1 MTKENNQV
9 VQTVEALVETKSAE
23 RSVKQTEA
31 KWSFLMTVTTFS
43 LMMVIVFI
51 AVVFN
56 DWAVANNE
64 WFINVV
70 SVVLIGSIFLLT
82 GIGLW
87 KTKQQEKEIMDYE
100 KDPSIDQTLF
110 SKLSIL
116 SNDSF
121 LYTANELLKENGS
134 DKQLV
139 QLESNEMLFL

>member
-1 MTKENNQV
+1 MTEENNQV

-43 LMMVIVFI
+43 LMMVIAFI
-51 AVVFN
+51 GVVFN

-64 WFINVV
+64 WFIKVV
-70 SVVLIGSIFLLT
+70 ATALIGSIFLLT
-82 GIGLW
+82 GIGFW
-87 KTKQQEKEIMDYE
+87 KTKQQEKEIKDYK
-100 KDPSIDQTLF
+100 KDPSIDQTLY

-134 DKQLV
+134 DKQII
-139 QLESNEMLFL
+139 QLGNNKMLFM